1 MSRNRRNAI
10 ARLEIIAYGLIKK
23 LLYIP
28 HEWLHLAAARIQ
40 PFAFRLN
47 KRAKVNSAGI
57 ADCRGWRLRMA
68 LHCEKWSEAALSTI
82 PQNLAIKH
90 KNLPVA

>member
-1 MSRNRRNAI
+1 M
-10 ARLEIIAYGLIKK
+10 K
-23 LLYIP
+23 LLYIS
-28 HEWLHLAAARIQ
+28 HERLHLAAAYIE

-47 KRAKVNSAGI
+47 KRAKVNSTGI